1 MQSIMEIF
9 SSIRI
14 LDFVDIIIVSF
25 VFYKL
30 LLLIK
35 GTRAE
40 QLIKGLLIILV
51 AAKLSDIAKLYA
63 VSFILDNT
71 MKLGFIALL
80 IVFQPELRRALEYIG
95 RNKFL
100 QKDYI
105 ANEKRVM
112 KESINEI
119 VETVNF
125 LSKKSIGALIVLERE
140 IGLADYIETGIR
152 LNADI
157 SSELLITIF
166 FDKTPLH
173 DGAIIISKNKVVAAN
188 TYLPL
193 STNHNVSQELGT
205 RHRAGIGLSEVSDAL
220 VVIVSEETGNISV
233 VANGKLTRYLDTKK
247 LTNLLFKEFR
257 VVEKEKKSFLSNWLN
272 WKQGV
277 KNG

>member
-1 MQSIMEIF
+1 MQTVLDLF
-9 SSIRI
+9 SSVRI
-14 LDFVDIIIVSF
+14 LDIVDIMIVSF

-51 AAKLSDIAKLYA
+51 VSKLSDIAKLYA
-63 VSFILDNT
+63 VYFILDNT

-105 ANEKRVM
+105 ANERREMQNVFH
-112 KESINEI
+112 EI
-119 VETVNF
+119 VETVTF
-125 LSKKSIGALIVLERE
+125 LSKRSIGALIVLERDT
-140 IGLADYIETGIR
+140 GLGDYIETGIK
-152 LNADI
+152 LDAEI
-157 SSELLITIF
+157 SSELLISIF
-166 FDKTPLH
+166 YDKTPLH
-173 DGAIIISKNKVVAAN
+173 DGATIISNNRIVAAN

-193 STNHNVSQELGT
+193 STNNSVSQELGT

-220 VVIVSEETGNISV
+220 VIIVSEETGSISV
-233 VANGKLTRYLDTKK
+233 VDESELTRYIDDKK
-247 LTNLLFKEFR
+247 LMNILFNAFK
-257 VVEKEKKSFLSNWLN
+257 VNEKKKSSFWFN

-277 KNG
+277 KND

>member
-1 MQSIMEIF
+1 MQTVLDIF

-14 LDFVDIIIVSF
+14 LDIVDIIIVSF

-51 AAKLSDIAKLYA
+51 VSKLSDIAKLYA
-63 VSFILDNT
+63 VYFILDNT

-105 ANEKRVM
+105 ANEKREMQNVFH
-112 KESINEI
+112 EI
-119 VETVNF
+119 VETVTF

-140 IGLADYIETGIR
+140 TGLGDYIETGIR
-152 LNADI
+152 LDAEI
-157 SSELLITIF
+157 SSELLISIF
-166 FDKTPLH
+166 YDKTPLH
-173 DGAIIISKNKVVAAN
+173 DGATIISKNRIVAAN

-193 STNHNVSQELGT
+193 STNNSVSQELGT
-205 RHRAGIGLSEVSDAL
+205 RHRAGIGLSEVSDAI
-220 VVIVSEETGNISV
+220 VIIVSEETGSISV
-233 VANGKLTRYLDTKK
+233 VSEGELTRYVDEKK
-247 LTNLLFKEFR
+247 LMKILFDSFR
-257 VVEKEKKSFLSNWLN
+257 VKEKKKTSFWFN

-277 KNG
+277 NNG

>member
-1 MQSIMEIF
+1 MQSVLDLF
-9 SSIRI
+9 SSVRI
-14 LDFVDIIIVSF
+14 LDIVDIMIVSF

-51 AAKLSDIAKLYA
+51 VSKLSDIAKLYA
-63 VSFILDNT
+63 VYFILDNT

-105 ANEKRVM
+105 ANER
-112 KESINEI
+112 KEMQNVFHEI
-119 VETVNF
+119 VETVTF
-125 LSKKSIGALIVLERE
+125 LSKKSIGALIVLEKDT
-140 IGLADYIETGIR
+140 GLGDYIETGIK
-152 LNADI
+152 LDAEI
-157 SSELLITIF
+157 SSELLISIF
-166 FDKTPLH
+166 YDKTPLH
-173 DGAIIISKNKVVAAN
+173 DGAAIISKNRIVAAN

-193 STNHNVSQELGT
+193 STNNAVSQELGT
-205 RHRAGIGLSEVSDAL
+205 RHRAGIGLSEVSDA
-220 VVIVSEETGNISV
+220 VVIIVSEETGSISV
-233 VANGKLTRYLDTKK
+233 VDEGQLTRYVDDKK
-247 LTNLLFKEFR
+247 LMNILFDSFK
-257 VVEKEKKSFLSNWLN
+257 VKDKKKTGFWFN

>member
-1 MQSIMEIF
+1 MQTVLDLF

-14 LDFVDIIIVSF
+14 LDIVDIMIVSF

-51 AAKLSDIAKLYA
+51 VSKLSDIAKLYA
-63 VSFILDNT
+63 VYFILDNT

-105 ANEKRVM
+105 ANEKREMENVF
-112 KESINEI
+112 NEI
-119 VETVNF
+119 IETVTF
-125 LSKKSIGALIVLERE
+125 LSKKSIGALIVLEKDT
-140 IGLADYIETGIR
+140 GLGDYIETGIK
-152 LNADI
+152 LDAEI
-157 SSELLITIF
+157 SSELLISIF
-166 FDKTPLH
+166 YDKTPLH
-173 DGAIIISKNKVVAAN
+173 DGATIISNNRIVAAN

-193 STNHNVSQELGT
+193 STNNEVSQELGT

-220 VVIVSEETGNISV
+220 VVIVSEETGSISV
-233 VANGKLTRYLDTKK
+233 VNDGELTRYVDEKK
-247 LTNLLFKEFR
+247 LMNILFDSFK
-257 VVEKEKKSFLSNWLN
+257 VKDKKKSSFWFN

>member
-1 MQSIMEIF
+1 MQTVLDLF
-9 SSIRI
+9 SSVRI
-14 LDFVDIIIVSF
+14 LDIVDIMIVSF

-51 AAKLSDIAKLYA
+51 VSKLSDIAKLYA
-63 VSFILDNT
+63 VYFILDNT

-105 ANEKRVM
+105 ANEKREMENVF
-112 KESINEI
+112 NEI
-119 VETVNF
+119 VETVSF
-125 LSKKSIGALIVLERE
+125 LSKKSIGALIVLEKDT
-140 IGLADYIETGIR
+140 GLGDYIETGIK
-152 LNADI
+152 LDAEI
-157 SSELLITIF
+157 SSELLISIF
-166 FDKTPLH
+166 YDKTPLH
-173 DGAIIISKNKVVAAN
+173 DGATIISNNRIVAAN

-193 STNHNVSQELGT
+193 STNNEVSQELGT

-220 VVIVSEETGNISV
+220 VVIVSEETGSISV
-233 VANGKLTRYLDTKK
+233 VNDGNLTRYVDEKK
-247 LTNLLFKEFR
+247 LMNMLFDSFK
-257 VVEKEKKSFLSNWLN
+257 VKDKKKSSFWFN

>member
-1 MQSIMEIF
+1 MQTVLDLF
-9 SSIRI
+9 SSVRI
-14 LDFVDIIIVSF
+14 LDIVDIMIVSF

-51 AAKLSDIAKLYA
+51 VSKLSDIAKLYA
-63 VSFILDNT
+63 VYFILDNT

-105 ANEKRVM
+105 ANEKREMQNVFH
-112 KESINEI
+112 EI
-119 VETVNF
+119 VETVSF
-125 LSKKSIGALIVLERE
+125 LSKKSIGALIVLEKKT
-140 IGLADYIETGIR
+140 GLGDYIETGIK
-152 LNADI
+152 LDAEI
-157 SSELLITIF
+157 SSELLISIF
-166 FDKTPLH
+166 YDKTPLH
-173 DGAIIISKNKVVAAN
+173 DGATIISNNRIVAAN

-193 STNHNVSQELGT
+193 STNNEVSQELGT

-220 VVIVSEETGNISV
+220 VIIVSEETGSISV
-233 VANGKLTRYLDTKK
+233 VNEGKLTRYIDDKK
-247 LTNLLFKEFR
+247 LMNILFNEFK
-257 VVEKEKKSFLSNWLN
+257 VKEKKKSSFWFN

-277 KNG
+277 KND

>member
-1 MQSIMEIF
+1 MQTMLNIF
-9 SSIRI
+9 SSVRI
-14 LDFVDIIIVSF
+14 LDIVDIMIVSF

-51 AAKLSDIAKLYA
+51 VSYLSDIAKLYA
-63 VSFILDNT
+63 VYFILDNT

-105 ANEKRVM
+105 ANEKREM
-112 KESINEI
+112 QNIFHEI
-119 VETVNF
+119 VETVTF
-125 LSKKSIGALIVLERE
+125 LSKKSIGALIVLEKDT
-140 IGLADYIETGIR
+140 GLGDYIETGIK
-152 LNADI
+152 LDAAI
-157 SSELLITIF
+157 SSELLISIF
-166 FDKTPLH
+166 YDKTPLH
-173 DGAIIISKNKVVAAN
+173 DGATIISNNRIVAAN

-193 STNHNVSQELGT
+193 STNNTVSQELGT

-220 VVIVSEETGNISV
+220 VIIVSEETGGISV
-233 VANGKLTRYLDTKK
+233 VNDGKITRYIDDKK
-247 LTNLLFKEFR
+247 LMNLLFETFR
-257 VVEKEKKSFLSNWLN
+257 VKDKKKTSFWLN

>member
-1 MQSIMEIF
+1 MQTVLDLF
-9 SSIRI
+9 SSVRI
-14 LDFVDIIIVSF
+14 LDIVDIMIVSF

-51 AAKLSDIAKLYA
+51 VSKLSDIAKLYA
-63 VSFILDNT
+63 VYFILDNT

-105 ANEKRVM
+105 ANKKREMQNVFH
-112 KESINEI
+112 EI
-119 VETVNF
+119 VETVSF
-125 LSKKSIGALIVLERE
+125 LSKKSIGALIVLEKKT
-140 IGLADYIETGIR
+140 GLGDYIETGIK
-152 LNADI
+152 LDAEI
-157 SSELLITIF
+157 SSELLISIF
-166 FDKTPLH
+166 YDKTPLH
-173 DGAIIISKNKVVAAN
+173 DGATIISNNRIVAAN

-193 STNHNVSQELGT
+193 STNNEVSQELGT

-220 VVIVSEETGNISV
+220 VIIVSEETGSISV
-233 VANGKLTRYLDTKK
+233 VNEGKLTRYIDDKK
-247 LTNLLFKEFR
+247 LMNILFNEFK
-257 VVEKEKKSFLSNWLN
+257 VKEKKKSSFWFN

-277 KNG
+277 KND

>member
-1 MQSIMEIF
+1 MQTVLDLF
-9 SSIRI
+9 SSVRI
-14 LDFVDIIIVSF
+14 LDIVDIIIVSF

-51 AAKLSDIAKLYA
+51 VSKLSDIAKLYA
-63 VSFILDNT
+63 VYFILDNT

-105 ANEKRVM
+105 ANERREM
-112 KESINEI
+112 QNIFHEI
-119 VETVNF
+119 VETVTF
-125 LSKKSIGALIVLERE
+125 LSKKSIGALIVLEKE
-140 IGLADYIETGIR
+140 TGLGDYIETGIK
-152 LNADI
+152 LDAEI
-157 SSELLITIF
+157 SSELLISIF
-166 FDKTPLH
+166 YDKTPLH
-173 DGAIIISKNKVVAAN
+173 DGATIISNNRIVAAN

-193 STNHNVSQELGT
+193 STNNSVSQELGT

-220 VVIVSEETGNISV
+220 VIIVSEETGSISV
-233 VANGKLTRYLDTKK
+233 VDQGQLTRYVDDKK
-247 LTNLLFKEFR
+247 LMNILFDSFK
-257 VVEKEKKSFLSNWLN
+257 VKDKKKTGFWFN

>member
-1 MQSIMEIF
+1 MQTVLDLF
-9 SSIRI
+9 SSVRI
-14 LDFVDIIIVSF
+14 LDIVDIMIVSF

-51 AAKLSDIAKLYA
+51 VSKLSDIAKLYA
-63 VSFILDNT
+63 VYFILDNT

-105 ANEKRVM
+105 ANEKREMENVF
-112 KESINEI
+112 NEI
-119 VETVNF
+119 IETVTF
-125 LSKKSIGALIVLERE
+125 LSKKSIGALIVLEKDT
-140 IGLADYIETGIR
+140 GLGDYIETGIK
-152 LNADI
+152 LDAEI
-157 SSELLITIF
+157 SSELLISIF
-166 FDKTPLH
+166 YDKTPLH
-173 DGAIIISKNKVVAAN
+173 DGATIISNNRIVAAN

-193 STNHNVSQELGT
+193 STNNEVSQELGT

-220 VVIVSEETGNISV
+220 VVIVSEETGSISV
-233 VANGKLTRYLDTKK
+233 VNDGELTRYVDEKK
-247 LTNLLFKEFR
+247 LMNILFDSFK
-257 VVEKEKKSFLSNWLN
+257 VKDKKKSSFWFN